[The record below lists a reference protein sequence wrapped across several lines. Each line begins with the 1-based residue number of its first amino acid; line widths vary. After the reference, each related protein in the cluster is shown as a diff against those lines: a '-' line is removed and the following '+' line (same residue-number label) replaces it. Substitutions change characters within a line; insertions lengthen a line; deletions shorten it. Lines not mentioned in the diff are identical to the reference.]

1 MEKRRSGN
9 QGNRISGKRI
19 EDRRRKTDTGE
30 YRILNPDRQHRDRQG
45 ISNSEGGTRMEDGHL
60 RVYTRSLLQR
70 REKPKISAIP
80 EPL

>member
-1 MEKRRSGN
+1 MAKRRSGN

-30 YRILNPDRQHRDRQG
+30 YRILNKEYRMMKEERGWRTG
-45 ISNSEGGTRMEDGHL
+45 IYGFIPAAFCKGGK
-60 RVYTRSLLQR
+60 
-70 REKPKISAIP
+70 KPKDSAIL